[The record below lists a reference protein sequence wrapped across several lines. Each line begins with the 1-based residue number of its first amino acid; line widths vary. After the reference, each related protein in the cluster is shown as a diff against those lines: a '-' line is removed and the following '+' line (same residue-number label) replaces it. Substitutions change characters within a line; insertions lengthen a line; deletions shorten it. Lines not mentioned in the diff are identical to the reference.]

1 VHSGV
6 LAPAATITTVVRHL
20 SEIPLSILDTSPIV
34 SGSTARA
41 ALRNTLDLAQL
52 ADRLGY
58 HRYWV
63 AEHHGMR
70 GVASAAPAV
79 IAARLAAATSRIRV
93 GAGGVLL
100 PSHAPIVVAE
110 QFGTLEA
117 FHPGRIDLGV
127 GRAPGGSRR
136 AADAV
141 RAEHE
146 RTARSYEDQ
155 LDELLAYLMPG
166 EDRAVRAI
174 PAEGNTP
181 TVWLLGSS
189 EASGKLAGTLGLP
202 YAFAHH
208 LNSDAMPTALAAY
221 RDAFRPSNMLAR
233 PRVLISVSVIA
244 GSTDEHA
251 RWLAWPSK
259 RKFLGRRLGRRI
271 LLPAPEEAA
280 AYPYTEEELA
290 AINAQFKDVILG
302 SPATVGAGLH
312 ALVQNSG
319 ADELMIKTDVYYHAD
334 RRRCLELVADLAT
347 AS

>member
-1 VHSGV
+1 
-6 LAPAATITTVVRHL
+6 VVRRL

-79 IAARLAAATSRIRV
+79 TVARLAAATSRLRV

-100 PSHAPIVVAE
+100 PNHAPIVVAE

-117 FHPGRIDLGV
+117 FYPGRIDLGV

-136 AADAV
+136 ATDAV

-155 LDELLAYLMPG
+155 LDELLAYLTPG

-208 LNSDAMPTALAAY
+208 LNSDAMDTALAAY
-221 RDAFRPSNMLAR
+221 RDAFRPSNMLER
-233 PRVLISVSVIA
+233 PTVLVSVSLIA

-271 LLPAPEEAA
+271 LLPSPEDAA
-280 AYPYTEEELA
+280 AYPYTAEELA
-290 AINAQFKDVILG
+290 AIDAQFKDVILG
-302 SPATVGAGLH
+302 SPATVSAGLH

-319 ADELMIKTDVYYHAD
+319 ADELMIKTDVYDHAD
-334 RRRCLELVADLAT
+334 RRRCLELVAELAT